1 MQICMKMTTPG
12 RQLFLA
18 DLQRQM
24 RERGWSISRIA
35 RESGVHQSQ
44 VSRIVAG
51 KFKTFGSNVIKICM
65 TFGMEPSSYYGG
77 TRADEDRQQIADS
90 ALAIW
95 DGSHRDTGVVVSLLR
110 EIARMR
116 RSGSRR

>member
-1 MQICMKMTTPG
+1 MQICMKLTTPS

-18 DLQRQM
+18 DLQRHM
-24 RERGWSISRIA
+24 RERGWNISRIA

-51 KFKTFGSNVIKICM
+51 DFKTFGSNVINICM
-65 TFGMEPSSYYGG
+65 IFGMSPSSYCGG
-77 TRADEDRQQIADS
+77 TRVDEDREQIADS

-95 DGSHRDTGVVVSLLR
+95 DGTHRDTGVVVSLLR

-116 RSGSRR
+116 RSTPRR